1 MIDYY
6 IHEKGLCE
14 SQNIGNGTR
23 IWAFAHILPRAKIGA
38 DCNICDHV
46 FIENDVVVG
55 DRTTVK
61 CGVQLWDGIRLG
73 NDVFIGPNVSFTN
86 DPFPRSRNYPD
97 AFPMT
102 QIEDGASIGANT
114 TLLPGIIVGKGAM
127 VGAGSVV
134 TRNVPPNAIVYGN
147 PARIQSYVTP
157 INLKPQ
163 RVLDPYNKDGATD
176 SLNFPYPIGVGEC
189 TLWKLNTY
197 ADLRGQ
203 LSVAE
208 FDQDLPFI
216 PKRQFFV
223 YGAETKH
230 ARGEHAH
237 KICSQF
243 LIAVHGALA
252 VIVNDGINSCEIRLN
267 SPSIGLYQPPGI
279 WGTQYKF
286 SSGSVLA
293 VYASHA
299 YNENDYIRSYTE
311 FTEYLKQV

>member
-6 IHEKGLCE
+6 VHEKGLCE
-14 SQNIGNGTR
+14 SENIGHGTR
-23 IWAFAHILPRAKIGA
+23 IWAFAHILPGAKIGV

-46 FIENDVVVG
+46 FIENDVVIG

-61 CGVQLWDGIRLG
+61 CGVQVWDGIRLG

-86 DPFPRSRNYPD
+86 DRFPRSRKYPE
-97 AFPMT
+97 AFPIT
-102 QIEDGASIGANT
+102 IIEDGASIGAST
-114 TLLPGIIVGKGAM
+114 TLLPGINVGKGAM

-163 RVLDPYNKDGATD
+163 RVLDLCNPSGIIDNLK
-176 SLNFPYPIGVGEC
+176 FPYSVGVGEC
-189 TLWKLNTY
+189 TLWRLKTY

-208 FDQDLPFI
+208 FGRDLPFV
-216 PKRQFFV
+216 PKRQYFV

-230 ARGEHAH
+230 VRGEHAH
-237 KICSQF
+237 KKCAQL
-243 LIAVHGALA
+243 LIAVHGSLA
-252 VIVNDGINSCEIRLN
+252 VIVNDGKNSCEIRLN
-267 SPSIGLYQPPGI
+267 SPSIGLYQPPEI

-286 SSGSVLA
+286 SSNTVLS

-299 YNENDYIRSYTE
+299 YNENDYIRSYSE
-311 FTEYLKQV
+311 FIEYLKHG